1 MSNDMDKTSS
11 DNLEMSHSNEELAFN
26 IALCARVRMLRES
39 LDWSAEIM
47 AEALG
52 VPAARYRKYENRTN
66 LPHYLIPRFA
76 RLTGYSVEYVLT
88 GREPGRNAD
97 RHRADQDAS
106 SASRRDPRLPRR
118 TAGGH

>member
-1 MSNDMDKTSS
+1 
-11 DNLEMSHSNEELAFN
+11 MSHSNEELDFN
-26 IALCARVRMLRES
+26 IALCARVRTLRES

-52 VPAARYRKYENRTN
+52 VPAARYRKYEKRTN

-88 GREPGRNAD
+88 GREPGRHAD
-97 RHRADQDAS
+97 RHRADQAAP
-106 SASRRDPRLPRR
+106 SASRRDQRLPRR

>member
-1 MSNDMDKTSS
+1 MDRTSS
-11 DNLEMSHSNEELAFN
+11 DNPTMSHSNEELAFN
-26 IALCARVRMLRES
+26 IALCARVRTLRES

-52 VPAARYRKYENRTN
+52 VPAPRYRKYEKRTN

-88 GREPGRNAD
+88 GREPGRHTD
-97 RHRADQDAS
+97 RHRGDEAAP
-106 SASRRDPRLPRR
+106 SASQPDQRLPRR